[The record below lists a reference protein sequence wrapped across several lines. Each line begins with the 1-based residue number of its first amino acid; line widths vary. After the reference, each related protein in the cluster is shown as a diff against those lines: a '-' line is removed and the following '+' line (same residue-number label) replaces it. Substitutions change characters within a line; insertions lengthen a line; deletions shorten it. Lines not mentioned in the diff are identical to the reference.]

1 MLPSVIGSPGEDRD
15 RFAGAVSGI
24 DEVPGRIHFE
34 VDRGRATGRH
44 PAALFLGLLLLQLD
58 YSVRANRSKI
68 IK

>member
-34 VDRGRATGRH
+34 VDRETGLRNLKDE
-44 PAALFLGLLLLQLD
+44 PAGL
-58 YSVRANRSKI
+58 
-68 IK
+68 